1 MYGVSVC
8 YGAIYLKRDDEVAV
22 FYLKYKKGGERERE
36 RERERCIK
44 YVGTKT
50 ETLLL
55 NSMVSII
62 IKETSGA

>member
-1 MYGVSVC
+1 M
-8 YGAIYLKRDDEVAV
+8 

-36 RERERCIK
+36 RERCIK
-44 YVGTKT
+44 YVGMKT

>member
-1 MYGVSVC
+1 M
-8 YGAIYLKRDDEVAV
+8 
-22 FYLKYKKGGERERE
+22 FYLKYKKGGE